1 MELRARHLEDTA
13 RRLDDV
19 AAAQKL
25 AQTQIERVLELIDR
39 QMGRDWWGP
48 FDHIEAPVIP
58 SFDNPLACA
67 CRGDG
72 VGGLAWPTGKGWPIL
87 NDGIDL
93 LVEFGQGKC
102 LGLRRHDD
110 EQRRGEGAS

>member
-1 MELRARHLEDTA
+1 
-13 RRLDDV
+13 
-19 AAAQKL
+19 
-25 AQTQIERVLELIDR
+25 
-39 QMGRDWWGP
+39 MGRDWWGP

-110 EQRRGEGAS
+110 EHAKERRRSFVSKEARDLASYSTW